1 MGWKKEWK
9 DWTPVHRDE
18 QGNQYYYRRKTGAFG
33 TEGASEWQL
42 VVIPFNEADTITEAN
57 YGDYLVHHADFS
69 GTEENP
75 TATAAQEAAVEM
87 AQTPSKGNK
96 YEDRNIES
104 VITPTADPQA
114 GTTVGDRMASGEY
127 GTPQLTKGEW
137 FGMNEDAQ
145 AQYIIDTKYGGDTSG
160 ADGILGTKDDT
171 DLAYI
176 KSKLKL
182 QPELGEVDQTRLG
195 FLGTT
200 YGGGDTTFAD
210 SLTGREAS
218 STLGQSLTSIQDATS
233 NVDLTGTT
241 GGSLRGQVGLGTKV
255 GKAVGSTY
263 DAYGLTKDKADLAYD
278 EGVYGLEQARDAA
291 WEESLTGF
299 FNILPSATGD

>member
-1 MGWKKEWK
+1 M
-9 DWTPVHRDE
+9 
-18 QGNQYYYRRKTGAFG
+18 
-33 TEGASEWQL
+33 
-42 VVIPFNEADTITEAN
+42 
-57 YGDYLVHHADFS
+57 
-69 GTEENP
+69 
-75 TATAAQEAAVEM
+75 
-87 AQTPSKGNK
+87 
-96 YEDRNIES
+96 
-104 VITPTADPQA
+104 
-114 GTTVGDRMASGEY
+114 
-127 GTPQLTKGEW
+127 
-137 FGMNEDAQ
+137 
-145 AQYIIDTKYGGDTSG
+145 
-160 ADGILGTKDDT
+160 
-171 DLAYI
+171 
-176 KSKLKL
+176 

-291 WEESLTGF
+291 WEKSLTGF